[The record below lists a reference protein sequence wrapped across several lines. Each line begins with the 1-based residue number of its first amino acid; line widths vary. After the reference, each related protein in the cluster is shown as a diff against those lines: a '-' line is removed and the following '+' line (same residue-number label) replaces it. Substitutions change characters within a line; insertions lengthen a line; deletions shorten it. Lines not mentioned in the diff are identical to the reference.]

1 MRSRIALCAT
11 ALVVGIVAVASTNV
25 TDSGTVVS
33 VDHGSSVV
41 RLEDGRMYRMTSAT
55 VVLVDD
61 RPTSLT
67 GLRRGQRVVIEAG
80 EPVILREGRYIA
92 LPPASPVAP
101 PTAAVPVAPPPSDP
115 LATAKEAASVP
126 ASERGKT
133 YETIYGTVT
142 GVDRSGKITIT
153 TERGSFEAR
162 VAPETPRDIHTGDTV
177 VIDLTISPPGAA
189 SPR

>member
-1 MRSRIALCAT
+1 MRSRIAICAA
-11 ALVVGIVAVASTNV
+11 ALAVGIVAVASANV

-33 VDHGSSVV
+33 VDHGASVV
-41 RLEDGRMYRMTSAT
+41 RLEDGRMYRMTAAT

-80 EPVILREGRYIA
+80 EPVIFREGRYIA
-92 LPPASPVAP
+92 LPPVSPAAP
-101 PTAAVPVAPPPSDP
+101 PTAAVPAAPPPSDLP
-115 LATAKEAASVP
+115 AAVTEAAQVP
-126 ASERGKT
+126 AGERGKT

-142 GVDRSGKITIT
+142 DVDRSGKITIK

-162 VAPETPRDIHTGDTV
+162 VAPETPREVHTGDTV